1 MIKVIVNRKEI
12 TVSAAAER
20 ALLVLKRND
29 FAAMRPDFMEGSPRW
44 SKFTLPADSATLE
57 KLGVREVWRKW
68 AKNERELKFF
78 REHPRCKTGI
88 FGDERR
94 INAILKRI
102 LEKRENKS

>member
-29 FAAMRPDFMEGSPRW
+29 FAAMRSDFMEGSRCNAFIMTIP
-44 SKFTLPADSATLE
+44 
-57 KLGVREVWRKW
+57 VREVWRKW
-68 AKNERELKFF
+68 AKSERELKFF

-102 LEKRENKS
+102 AEKRENKS